1 MARPIWKGAIT
12 FGLVSIPIE
21 VHTAVRD
28 KQLHFHLL
36 TAKDHVRV
44 KYERVSEKT
53 HKPVAWNDLV
63 KGYEYSKGRYVVLT
77 PEDFEA
83 AALAK
88 TRTIDILDF
97 VKAEEVDDRFFDKP
111 YYVTAGAGGDR
122 AYALLR
128 ETIRDAGEDRHREVR
143 AARPPAPRGH
153 RGDRGCAGPVDAALR
168 GRADPCLRVLA
179 SRRRRGSAAGDLKT
193 ARMLVDE
200 LSADWNPEKYTDDY
214 RQNLVRII
222 DARKKGQEATLEPEE
237 SDRSGNVVDLMER
250 LRASLEGGARR
261 QGRARQDRKAAG
273 ASRAKRTKPA
283 PAKAKRRAKRAA

>member
-128 ETIRDAGEDRHREVR
+128 ETIRDAGKIGIAKFVLRDRQHLAAIEAIEDALVLSTLRFADELI
-143 AARPPAPRGH
+143 PASEYSFPSAKGQRG
-153 RGDRGCAGPVDAALR
+153 
-168 GRADPCLRVLA
+168 
-179 SRRRRGSAAGDLKT
+179 GDLKT

-200 LSADWNPEKYTDDY
+200 LSADWNPGKYTDDY

-250 LRASLEGGARR
+250 LRASLEGGRAAKGARS
-261 QGRARQDRKAAG
+261 GSKAAG